1 MSDAVLYEVRRDAAW
16 ITLNQPERRNALS
29 AELVDGLRTHLA
41 TALARSGGAAVVLT
55 GAGAAFC
62 AGADLKSGGLA
73 AAEGE
78 EHPFVRVLKAIW
90 HSPKPVIGRVNGHAF
105 GGGLGLT
112 AACDL
117 TIAADGATFAF
128 SEVRVGVIPAIISV
142 VCIPKL
148 GIQNAMWLFLTGE
161 RISAARAVEVGL
173 VHRVVPAAE
182 LDRAVEEVAGLV
194 RLGGPNAVREAKRLV
209 RRVPTLA
216 LDEAFR
222 ATTATSLAL
231 FASEEAAEGM
241 QRLRREAEA
250 AAGRSKPWPRTTC
263 SASRTAAA
271 STATA

>member
-1 MSDAVLYEVRRDAAW
+1 MSDAVLYEVKRDAAW

-41 TALARSGGAAVVLT
+41 TALADPAVRTVVLT

-90 HSPKPVIGRVNGHAF
+90 HSPKPVIGRINGHAF

-117 TIAADGATFAF
+117 TVAADGATFAF

-142 VCIPKL
+142 LCIPKL

-161 RISAARAVEVGL
+161 RISAPRAVEVGL
-173 VHRVVPAAE
+173 VHRAVPAAE

-194 RLGGPNAVREAKRLV
+194 RLGGPNAVREAKGLV
-209 RRVPTLA
+209 RRVPTLG

-231 FASEEAAEGM
+231 FASKEAAEGM
-241 QRLRREAEA
+241 QAFVEKR
-250 AAGRSKPWPRTTC
+250 KPRWVE
-263 SASRTAAA
+263 
-271 STATA
+271 